1 MTRYVLP
8 LLGWL
13 VVGTLVALLTMAQ
26 LEKEREPPGMR
37 EMYYALA
44 PGQEI
49 NIRLL
54 SDEPRIRIL
63 AHLETRDP
71 GVEDETLTWLY
82 GLELTVTPSEGEPF
96 TREHWTRSR
105 RTILPDGT
113 RALHSPF
120 QDRVVTDSR
129 IVEIEPGHLLPE
141 GGMLTL
147 RPLLEQRDQRLLLR
161 VYRERN
167 TQPLE
172 RTRLFGS
179 PEKQE
184 VRTESV
190 YPFEWD
196 NLEPT
201 ERASVMGWIRERL
214 HAETQTAESVPLHRL
229 APPSAAP
236 TATSDGFLLP
246 SGRATALNVRGPCT
260 LNVATELAD
269 PEPGKH
275 AKGVPLETTLVDAS
289 RRSFRLEDDEL
300 SAFRWDVP
308 AGALWSIR
316 WTNPWHQ
323 HDVLMRFT
331 MSPPAGQ
338 SWGEPPGAG
347 GEQPQAPEQRRLAHF
362 RADRGMFPIVVP
374 VATGGDWGS
383 LRVDARPSPTQ
394 AWIDRV
400 LAGEDPSAPTD
411 PDDPDSVLDPEP
423 VTVTYASYDEDGE
436 LLGTGSF
443 EADFEY
449 APFEAW
455 VEGAIPWV
463 SEETQVHLFHPF
475 EATTLEFTADGPV
488 DLRFLVPIENEPERH
503 EQYALPD
510 GWTGRYA
517 PWELAPY
524 VSLAPTNT
532 QDLIEAQRLTR
543 IDATVRIEP
552 SSRSAGY
559 RSLSTELLLPE
570 GEPPG
575 YPLMERFRN
584 GAPWEDW
591 HRTQL
596 SGVTELE
603 IPASGELSIDY
614 RVPTSM
620 TGQAVTLS
628 CGERTHQLRLPA
640 AASVLHFAGLEPGRQ
655 ACALQAPEGSFLARA
670 PGDGDRWTRR
680 QVYRADATTL
690 DLSVPSNLSGKTVVY
705 LRPYT
710 PSWAEAP
717 VIVTEL
723 DGGRPRRHGGTSTV
737 LSKGNRRVQPERT
750 GRVARLEDA
759 EFGDMVAWEGIRLVL
774 GDDLVP
780 GEHRIRVQVEASG
793 TPSPVYLRFEST
805 SGNAED
811 APPEHWAK
819 EVKCELAR

>member
-1 MTRYVLP
+1 MTRYALP

-63 AHLETRDP
+63 AHLETMDP

-82 GLELTVTPSEGEPF
+82 GLEIGITPTDGETF

-113 RALHSPF
+113 RALHSPY

-129 IVEIEPGHLLPE
+129 IVEIEPGHLLPK

-147 RPLLEQRDQRLLLR
+147 RPLLEQADQRLLLR
-161 VYRERN
+161 VYRERG

-172 RTRLFGS
+172 QTRLFGS
-179 PEKQE
+179 PEKQL
-184 VRTESV
+184 VRTEGV

-229 APPSAAP
+229 APPSPAP
-236 TATSDGFLLP
+236 TATSEGFLLA
-246 SGRATALNVRGPCT
+246 SGGSTALNLRGPCT
-260 LNVATELAD
+260 LNVATELAAAA
-269 PEPGKH
+269 PGQH
-275 AKGVPLETTLVDAS
+275 TKGVPLETALVDAS
-289 RRSFRLEDDEL
+289 YRSFPIEDDEL
-300 SAFRWDVP
+300 SAFRWDIP
-308 AGALWSIR
+308 PGALWSIR
-316 WTNPWHQ
+316 WTNPWDQ
-323 HDVLMRFT
+323 PDVLMRFT
-331 MSPPAGQ
+331 LSPPAGR

-347 GEQPQAPEQRRLAHF
+347 GEQPQAPELRRLAHF
-362 RADRGMFPIVVP
+362 RADRGLSPIEIP

-383 LRVDARPSPTQ
+383 LRVDARPAPPQ

-400 LAGEDPSAPTD
+400 LAGEAPNAPLD

-423 VTVTYASYDEDGE
+423 VTVTYASYDEDGA

-443 EADFEY
+443 EASFEH
-449 APFEAW
+449 APFESW
-455 VEGAIPWV
+455 VEGTVPWV
-463 SEETQVHLFHPF
+463 SEETQIHLFHPF
-475 EATTLEFTADGPV
+475 EATSLAFTADGPV

-532 QDLIEAQRLTR
+532 QQLIEQQRLTR

-552 SSRSAGY
+552 SQRSAGY
-559 RSLSTELLLPE
+559 RALTTDLLLPE
-570 GEPPG
+570 GELPSF
-575 YPLMERFRN
+575 PLMERFRN
-584 GAPWEDW
+584 GAPWEPW

-596 SGVTELE
+596 SGVTELT
-603 IPASGELSIDY
+603 IPEDGELTIDY
-614 RVPTSM
+614 RVPASM

-628 CGERTHQLRLPA
+628 CGARTHQLRLPA
-640 AASVLHFAGLEPGRQ
+640 AAGVLRFAGLEPGRQ
-655 ACALQAPEGSFLARA
+655 DCALQAPEGSFLARA

-690 DLSVPSNLSGKTVVY
+690 ELSVPSNSSGKTVVY

-710 PSWAEAP
+710 PSWAEPP
-717 VIVTEL
+717 VILTEL

-737 LSKGNRRVQPERT
+737 LSKGTRRVQPART
-750 GRVARLEDA
+750 GRLARLEDA
-759 EFGDMVAWEGIRLVL
+759 EFGDMVAWEGVRLVL

-780 GEHRIRVQVEASG
+780 GAHRITVRVED
-793 TPSPVYLRFEST
+793 TPRPFPVYLRFEST
-805 SGNAED
+805 TGSSEET
-811 APPEHWAK
+811 PPEHWAR
-819 EVKCELAR
+819 EVKCELVR